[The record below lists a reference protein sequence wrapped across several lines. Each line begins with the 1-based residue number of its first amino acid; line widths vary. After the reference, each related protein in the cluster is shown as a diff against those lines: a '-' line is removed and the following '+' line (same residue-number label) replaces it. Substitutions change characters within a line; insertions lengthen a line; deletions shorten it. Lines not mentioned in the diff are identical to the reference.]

1 MIKALLAIVP
11 FLGVSY
17 YLFPLAYVSG
27 NSMLPTYHEGQVL
40 LCRRVLKKRSFRPKS
55 GSVYV
60 FKAPY
65 DSEKNRLVIKR
76 VHFTVEGHTP
86 HSKSTYYCQLLGD
99 NPKESYDSRQYGLVD
114 TSLVVAKVITKVTR

>member
-40 LCRRVLKKRSFRPKS
+40 LCRRVLKKHKFRPKD

-65 DSEKNRLVIKR
+65 DSEKKRLVIKR
-76 VHFTVEGHTP
+76 VHFTVSRDS
-86 HSKSTYYCQLLGD
+86 HSKYYCQLLGD

-114 TSLVVAKVITKVTR
+114 ASLVVAKVIMKVTR